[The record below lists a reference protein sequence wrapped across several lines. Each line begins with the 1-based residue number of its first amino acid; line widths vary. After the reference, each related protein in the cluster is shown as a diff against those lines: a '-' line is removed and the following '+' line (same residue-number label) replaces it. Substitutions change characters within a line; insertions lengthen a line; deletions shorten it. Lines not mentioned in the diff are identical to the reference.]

1 MFCPYCGKNAEFVD
15 NKEIYG
21 RRYGKSYMMW
31 WCKNCD
37 ARVGVH
43 HNDKNRPLGSMAN
56 KELRIW
62 RMKSHF
68 AIDKYWKKGK
78 YKRGE
83 VYMKLKEI
91 FGKDIHIG
99 QSDKEI
105 CQQIINIVPHLF
117 KKQKYENN

>member
-43 HNDKNRPLGSMAN
+43 HNDKNRPLGSMEN

-62 RMKSHF
+62 RMK
-68 AIDKYWKKGK
+68 
-78 YKRGE
+78 
-83 VYMKLKEI
+83 
-91 FGKDIHIG
+91 
-99 QSDKEI
+99 
-105 CQQIINIVPHLF
+105 
-117 KKQKYENN
+117 